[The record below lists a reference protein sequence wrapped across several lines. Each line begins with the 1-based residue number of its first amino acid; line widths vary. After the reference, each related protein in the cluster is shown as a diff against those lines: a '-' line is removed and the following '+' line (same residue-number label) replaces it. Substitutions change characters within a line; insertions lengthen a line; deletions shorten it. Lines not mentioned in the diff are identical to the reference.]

1 MPLHTP
7 QSIWAKNKQPML
19 EVASDGIG
27 VSLGEN
33 SYLLIRWSESLASE
47 QVRKWLAFF
56 VRAMNTSG
64 SIEETLGITLD
75 GKSSEV
81 MSLEELRNGLALL
94 TNLRIAE
101 AKPQD

>member
-19 EVASDGIG
+19 ELASDGIG

-47 QVRKWLAFF
+47 QVCRWLGFF
-56 VRAMNTSG
+56 ARAMNTPEG
-64 SIEETLGITLD
+64 IGGTLGIELS
-75 GKSSEV
+75 GRSSEV

-94 TNLRIAE
+94 TKLHIEPAIH
-101 AKPQD
+101 QD

>member
-27 VSLGEN
+27 VSLGED
-33 SYLLIRWSESLASE
+33 SYLLIRWSESLPSE
-47 QVRKWLAFF
+47 QVCKWLAFF
-56 VRAMNTSG
+56 ARAMNTPEG
-64 SIEETLGITLD
+64 IGATFGITLD

-81 MSLEELRNGLALL
+81 LSLAELRNGLALL
-94 TNLRIAE
+94 TKLHIEPTTR
-101 AKPQD
+101 QD